1 MVLQIILAQLIHAQK
16 YIIQNMKNL

>member
-1 MVLQIILAQLIHAQK
+1 MVLQIILAQLIHARK